1 MSEQK
6 KYSQLYPD
14 IKDWPIYQLSEDR
27 TNFVQEI
34 DAFTLKRISTKK
46 TEELTNMIASTVYME
61 RARIKEES
69 WKVDPPN
76 DRIFWKKISSKLFNK
91 AFEKDEKDAKLVVND
106 LLSRIIHRYST
117 EIVGTFK
124 ISTFKFARRFLTLFF
139 SRLLNAA
146 ANKNWARLF
155 GRKYSL
161 YDKLKLFGE
170 LDTVRSLFDHGTVI
184 VVPTHFSN
192 LDSILVGYAMDE
204 MLGLPSFS
212 YGAGLN
218 LYNSGI
224 AAYFMNRLGAYRVD
238 RRKKNPIYLE
248 TLKAMSKL
256 SIQRGVNSLFFPGG
270 TRSRSGSLE
279 KKLKMGLIGTAVE
292 AQRAL
297 CQEGKKEKIF
307 IVPLVMSYHF
317 VLEAKYLIEQHL
329 ISTGKEKYVKTPDD
343 FYSIRKLLRFAWQ
356 FFTAKSEIVLSF
368 GKPFDVMG
376 NFVDKGGMSYDR
388 FGRPLE
394 ISDYFVSNGKIVED
408 LQRENEYT
416 QLLADFIAHRYHI
429 ENIVLTS
436 HIVAFV
442 GFNLLKE
449 MHPKFD
455 VYGLMRLPEEDFSFQ
470 FKDFVAATEKLQE
483 KLFEMEKYGKIK
495 LSEEVY
501 LPADQLVR
509 QGIEY
514 LGIYHTQKPLMIK
527 KGSNLIESEDFKLLF
542 YYHNRLENYNLDK
555 AVHWEKYIKSENFTV
570 EIV

>member
-297 CQEGKKEKIF
+297 CQEGKNEKIF

-329 ISTGKEKYVKTPDD
+329 ISTGKEKYVKTPDE

-388 FGRPLE
+388 FDRPLE

-495 LSEEVY
+495 LSQEVY